1 MNNKTFIAMEK
12 ERRYEV
18 LTLSR
23 LGRTLSCV
31 RNTKDGALAHYKG
44 LVDMLRGFDEHIKG
58 TSETAYVI
66 YREVR
71 VLDSGNELVVE
82 ERSSY
87 VL

>member
-1 MNNKTFIAMEK
+1 MTMEK

-23 LGRTLSCV
+23 LGGTLSCV

-44 LVDMLRGFDEHIKG
+44 LVDMLRGFDEHIKCM
-58 TSETAYVI
+58 SETAYVI

-71 VLDSGNELVVE
+71 VLDSGDELVVE

>member
-1 MNNKTFIAMEK
+1 M

-23 LGRTLSCV
+23 SGRTLSCV
-31 RNTKDGALAHYKG
+31 RNTKDGALDHYKG
-44 LVDMLRGFDEHIKG
+44 LVDTLRGFDGYLKCM
-58 TSETAYVI
+58 SETAYVI

-71 VLDSGNELVVE
+71 VFDSGNDLVVE
-82 ERSSY
+82 ERKSY